1 MLKPSTSRKRK
12 VGESTSGY
20 CFAAEMPRIGLSP
33 NGLPIMLPW
42 TTSDSGRILPIDT
55 RRHQMSLADAPIA
68 HEGFFA
74 THFFTVRDQEK
85 SKDFYVRI
93 LGGKVIKAEN
103 PCYIKLANTW
113 IILNSGG
120 GPTPD
125 KPEVV
130 LETPSDLNRVNSFL
144 NLRVADIWVCYKQWG
159 DKGACFLTEPLD
171 NHGWEWRCY
180 MRDPDGYLIEVGQY
194 TQVALDHFKKHGG

>member
-1 MLKPSTSRKRK
+1 VGAEIGTSQQ
-12 VGESTSGY
+12 
-20 CFAAEMPRIGLSP
+20 MPEKTVI
-33 NGLPIMLPW
+33 N
-42 TTSDSGRILPIDT
+42 D
-55 RRHQMSLADAPIA
+55 RRHFMNLPNAPIA
-68 HEGFFA
+68 DEGFFA
-74 THFFTVRDQEK
+74 AHFLTVRDQDK

-93 LGGKVIKAEN
+93 LGGKVIKSEN

-125 KPEVV
+125 KPEVL

-144 NLRVADIWVCYKQWG
+144 DLRVADIWACYKQWRE
-159 DKGACFLTEPLD
+159 KGAFFLTEPL
-171 NHGWEWRCY
+171 NNRGWEWRCY

-194 TQVALDHFKKHGG
+194 TQVALDYFKSDPS

>member
-1 MLKPSTSRKRK
+1 M
-12 VGESTSGY
+12 
-20 CFAAEMPRIGLSP
+20 
-33 NGLPIMLPW
+33 NLP
-42 TTSDSGRILPIDT
+42 
-55 RRHQMSLADAPIA
+55 DAPIA

-74 THFFTVRDQEK
+74 THFFTVRDLEK

-93 LGGKVIKAEN
+93 LGGKVIKPEN

-130 LETPSDLNRVNSFL
+130 LETPSNLNTVNSFL
-144 NLRVADIWVCYKQWG
+144 DLRVADIRACYKQWR
-159 DKGACFLTEPLD
+159 DKGAFFLTEPL
-171 NHGWEWRCY
+171 NNRG
-180 MRDPDGYLIEVGQY
+180 
-194 TQVALDHFKKHGG
+194 